1 MIMTSRVKYLRDES
15 ITTRPFISSE
25 RALLVTEFYRNSENR
40 HLSSPVKRALAFRY
54 ILENKDVYIG
64 NHELIVGEKGRLPKA
79 VPTYPELCCHSLSD
93 LDILDSRE
101 KIPYSVSSETRRVF
115 REQII
120 PFWESN
126 TMREVIFSSME
137 ETWLECYTAGLF
149 TEFMEQRSPGHTVL
163 DEKIY
168 RKGMN
173 GFREDIAEAIKR
185 QGIFD
190 ARRIEQ
196 LRAMDICIVA
206 LIRYAQ
212 RYAEEALRLAKLEVS
227 DARKHELEEI
237 AQVCR
242 KVPLNPPSTFRE
254 ALQYYWFVHLGVTT
268 ELNPWDSLS
277 PGKLD
282 QHLLPFYLKDVKN
295 GILAEAEAVELL
307 QCLWVKFNNQP
318 APPKVGV
325 TAKESSTYT
334 DFAQINT
341 GGVKPDGSDGTNE
354 LSYMIID
361 VAHEMQLLQP
371 SLSVQIGELS
381 QPAFLER
388 ALEMIKTGFGQPSI
402 FNADMII
409 KELLRQNKSL
419 RDARSGGSSG
429 CVEVGAFGKENYNL
443 SGYFNLVKI
452 LEITLNS
459 GVDPASGRRL
469 GLDTGNPEG
478 FISMDELLIAYETQ
492 FNHFVDIKIRGN
504 AVIERLYAEKM
515 PAPFLSVLIDDCIAK
530 GMDYHDSGARY
541 NTTYL
546 QCVGL
551 GSLLDC
557 ICAIDHHVFRRKDV
571 QMSILLENLSGNFQ
585 DNEILRMKLRTR
597 TPKYGNDDEN
607 GDRFIKW
614 LEDVCFNAIDGRPN
628 ERGGEYHINF
638 LPTTVH
644 VYFGAVTGAT
654 PDGRYAGKP
663 LSEGISPVQGMDRE
677 GPTAVLK
684 SASKLNHSLTGGT
697 LLNQKFIPA
706 MVESKESRR
715 KMSALIR
722 TYFKLG
728 GHHIQLNIVD
738 RDILI
743 AAKDD
748 PENNSNLIVRV
759 AGYSD
764 YFCDL
769 SEELQNE
776 IIERTAH
783 GS

>member
-1 MIMTSRVKYLRDES
+1 MSMTSRVKSLRDES

-40 HLSSPVKRALAFRY
+40 HLSSPVKRALAFKY

-101 KIPYSVSSETRRVF
+101 KIPYSVSSKTRRVF
-115 REQII
+115 GEQII

-137 ETWLECYTAGLF
+137 ETWLECFNAGLF

-163 DEKIY
+163 DGKIFT
-168 RKGMN
+168 KGKN

-185 QGIFD
+185 QDVFD
-190 ARRIEQ
+190 TPRIEQ
-196 LRAMDICIVA
+196 FRAMYICIVA

-212 RYAEEALRLAKLEVS
+212 RHAEEALRLAKLEVS

-242 KVPLNPPSTFRE
+242 KVPLNPPSTFWE

-268 ELNPWDSLS
+268 ELNPWDSFS

-282 QHLLPFYLKDVKN
+282 QHLLPFYLKDVKD

-419 RDARSGGSSG
+419 SDARSGGSSG

-459 GVDPASGRRL
+459 GVDPATGRKL
-469 GLDTGNPEG
+469 GPDTGNPEE

-492 FNHFVDIKIRGN
+492 LNHFVDIKIRGN
-504 AVIERLYAEKM
+504 AVIERLYAEKI
-515 PAPFLSVLIDDCIAK
+515 PAPFLSVLIDDCIGK
-530 GMDYHDSGARY
+530 GMDYHEGGARY

-607 GDRFIKW
+607 GDRFLKW
-614 LEDVCFNAIDGRPN
+614 LEDVCFNAIS
-628 ERGGEYHINF
+628 H
-638 LPTTVH
+638 
-644 VYFGAVTGAT
+644 
-654 PDGRYAGKP
+654 
-663 LSEGISPVQGMDRE
+663 
-677 GPTAVLK
+677 
-684 SASKLNHSLTGGT
+684 
-697 LLNQKFIPA
+697 
-706 MVESKESRR
+706 
-715 KMSALIR
+715 
-722 TYFKLG
+722 
-728 GHHIQLNIVD
+728 QL
-738 RDILI
+738 R
-743 AAKDD
+743 
-748 PENNSNLIVRV
+748 
-759 AGYSD
+759 
-764 YFCDL
+764 
-769 SEELQNE
+769 
-776 IIERTAH
+776 
-783 GS
+783 

>member
-64 NHELIVGEKGRLPKA
+64 RHELIVGEKGRLPKA
-79 VPTYPELCCHSLSD
+79 VPTYPGLCCHSLSD

-429 CVEVGAFGKENYNL
+429 CVEGGAFGKENYNL

-684 SASKLNHSLTGGT
+684 SAPKMNHSLTGGT